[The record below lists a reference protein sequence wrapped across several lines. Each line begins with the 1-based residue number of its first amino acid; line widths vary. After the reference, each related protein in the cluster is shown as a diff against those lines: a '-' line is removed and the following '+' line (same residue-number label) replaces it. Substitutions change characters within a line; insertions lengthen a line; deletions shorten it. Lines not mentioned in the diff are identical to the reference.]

1 MKNKD
6 GSTLMIVMAV
16 FVLFAVLAAA
26 LSVLFFVNL
35 RTRINEIEERALYIE
50 LENDV
55 YGFLYEFNPENEV
68 PGYIVEMVPGYIVEI
83 ENVDGNYQ
91 IIFTNSDNQKIR
103 AEILVSFRNGN
114 YQILS
119 WRKG

>member
-68 PGYIVEMVPGYIVEI
+68 PGYIVEI
-83 ENVDGNYQ
+83 ENVDNKYQ

-103 AEILVSFRNGN
+103 AEILVSFPNGN

>member
-55 YGFLYEFNPENEV
+55 YGFLNEFDPEKE
-68 PGYIVEMVPGYIVEI
+68 VPGYIVEI
-83 ENVDGNYQ
+83 ENVDDNYQ

-103 AEILVSFRNGN
+103 AEILVSFPNEN

>member
-55 YGFLYEFNPENEV
+55 YGFLNEFNNPEKE
-68 PGYIVEMVPGYIVEI
+68 VPGYIVEI
-83 ENVDGNYQ
+83 ENVGDNYQ

-103 AEILVSFRNGN
+103 AEILVSFRNRN

>member
-55 YGFLYEFNPENEV
+55 YGFLNKFNPEKE
-68 PGYIVEMVPGYIVEI
+68 VPGYIVEI
-83 ENVDGNYQ
+83 ENVDDNYQ

-103 AEILVSFRNGN
+103 AEILVSFRNVN

>member
-55 YGFLYEFNPENEV
+55 YGFLNEFDPEKE
-68 PGYIVEMVPGYIVEI
+68 VPGYIVEI
-83 ENVDGNYQ
+83 ENVDGNYNYQ

-103 AEILVSFRNGN
+103 AEILVSFPNEN

>member
-55 YGFLYEFNPENEV
+55 YGFLNEFDPEKE
-68 PGYIVEMVPGYIVEI
+68 VPGYIVEI
-83 ENVDGNYQ
+83 ENVDDHYQ

-103 AEILVSFRNGN
+103 AEILVSFRNEN

>member
-55 YGFLYEFNPENEV
+55 YGFLNEFDPEKE
-68 PGYIVEMVPGYIVEI
+68 VPGYIVEI
-83 ENVDGNYQ
+83 EKNVDGNYQ

-103 AEILVSFRNGN
+103 AEILVSFPNGN

>member
-35 RTRINEIEERALYIE
+35 RTRIKEIEERALYIE

-55 YGFLYEFNPENEV
+55 YGFLNEFDPEKE
-68 PGYIVEMVPGYIVEI
+68 VPGYIVEI

-103 AEILVSFRNGN
+103 AEILVSFRNRN

>member
-55 YGFLYEFNPENEV
+55 YGFLNEFNNPEKE
-68 PGYIVEMVPGYIVEI
+68 VPGYIVEI
-83 ENVDGNYQ
+83 ENVDDNYQ

-103 AEILVSFRNGN
+103 AEILVSFPNEN

>member
-55 YGFLYEFNPENEV
+55 YGFLNEFDPEKE
-68 PGYIVEMVPGYIVEI
+68 VPGYIVEI
-83 ENVDGNYQ
+83 EKVGCKYQ

-103 AEILVSFRNGN
+103 AEILVSFRNRN

>member
-55 YGFLYEFNPENEV
+55 YGFLYEFDPEKE
-68 PGYIVEMVPGYIVEI
+68 VPGYIVEI
-83 ENVDGNYQ
+83 EKVGSNYQ

-103 AEILVSFRNGN
+103 AEILVSFRNEN

>member
-55 YGFLYEFNPENEV
+55 YGFLNEFNNPEKE
-68 PGYIVEMVPGYIVEI
+68 VPGYIVEI
-83 ENVDGNYQ
+83 EKNVDGNYQ

-103 AEILVSFRNGN
+103 AEILVSFRNRN

>member
-1 MKNKD
+1 
-6 GSTLMIVMAV
+6 MIVMAV

-55 YGFLYEFNPENEV
+55 YGFLNEFNPEKE
-68 PGYIVEMVPGYIVEI
+68 VPGYIVEI
-83 ENVDGNYQ
+83 ENVDDNYQ

>member
-55 YGFLYEFNPENEV
+55 YGFLNEFDPEKE
-68 PGYIVEMVPGYIVEI
+68 VPGYIVEI
-83 ENVDGNYQ
+83 ENVDGKYQ

-103 AEILVSFRNGN
+103 AEILVSFPNRN

>member
-55 YGFLYEFNPENEV
+55 YGFLNEFNPEKE
-68 PGYIVEMVPGYIVEI
+68 VPGYIVEI
-83 ENVDGNYQ
+83 ENVDDNYQ

-103 AEILVSFRNGN
+103 AEILVSFPNEN

>member
-55 YGFLYEFNPENEV
+55 YGFLNEFNPEKE
-68 PGYIVEMVPGYIVEI
+68 VPGYIVEI
-83 ENVDGNYQ
+83 EKVDDNYQ

>member
-55 YGFLYEFNPENEV
+55 YGFLNEFNPEKE
-68 PGYIVEMVPGYIVEI
+68 VPGYIVEI

>member
-55 YGFLYEFNPENEV
+55 YGFLNEFNPEK
-68 PGYIVEMVPGYIVEI
+68 EMPGYIVEI
-83 ENVDGNYQ
+83 ENVDDNYQ

>member
-1 MKNKD
+1 MKNKK

-55 YGFLYEFNPENEV
+55 YGFLNEFDPEKE
-68 PGYIVEMVPGYIVEI
+68 VPGYIVEI

-103 AEILVSFRNGN
+103 AEILVSFRNEN

>member
-55 YGFLYEFNPENEV
+55 YGFLNEFNPEKE
-68 PGYIVEMVPGYIVEI
+68 VPGYIVEI
-83 ENVDGNYQ
+83 ENVDNNYQ

-103 AEILVSFRNGN
+103 AEILVSFPNEN

>member
-55 YGFLYEFNPENEV
+55 YGFLNEFDPEKE
-68 PGYIVEMVPGYIVEI
+68 VPGYIVEI

-103 AEILVSFRNGN
+103 AEILVSFPNEN

>member
-55 YGFLYEFNPENEV
+55 YGFLNEFNPEKE
-68 PGYIVEMVPGYIVEI
+68 VPGYIVEI
-83 ENVDGNYQ
+83 ENVDDNYQ

-103 AEILVSFRNGN
+103 AEILVSFPNGN

>member
-55 YGFLYEFNPENEV
+55 YGFLNEFDPEKE
-68 PGYIVEMVPGYIVEI
+68 VPGYIVEI
-83 ENVDGNYQ
+83 ENVDGYYQ

-103 AEILVSFRNGN
+103 AEILVSFRNEN

>member
-55 YGFLYEFNPENEV
+55 YGFLNEFNNPEKE
-68 PGYIVEMVPGYIVEI
+68 
-83 ENVDGNYQ
+83 
-91 IIFTNSDNQKIR
+91 
-103 AEILVSFRNGN
+103 
-114 YQILS
+114 
-119 WRKG
+119 

>member
-55 YGFLYEFNPENEV
+55 YGFLNEFDPEKE
-68 PGYIVEMVPGYIVEI
+68 VPGYIVEI
-83 ENVDGNYQ
+83 ENVDDNYQ

>member
-55 YGFLYEFNPENEV
+55 YGFLNEFDPEKE
-68 PGYIVEMVPGYIVEI
+68 VPGYIVEI
-83 ENVDGNYQ
+83 EKNVDGNYQ

-103 AEILVSFRNGN
+103 AEILVSFPNEN

>member
-16 FVLFAVLAAA
+16 FVLFAALAAA

-55 YGFLYEFNPENEV
+55 YGFLNEFDPEKE
-68 PGYIVEMVPGYIVEI
+68 VPGYIVEI
-83 ENVDGNYQ
+83 EKNVDGNYQ

-103 AEILVSFRNGN
+103 AEILVSFPNEN

>member
-55 YGFLYEFNPENEV
+55 YGFLNEFNPEKE
-68 PGYIVEMVPGYIVEI
+68 VPGYIVEI
-83 ENVDGNYQ
+83 ENVDDNYQ

>member
-6 GSTLMIVMAV
+6 GSTLIIVMAV
-16 FVLFAVLAAA
+16 FVLFAILAAA

-68 PGYIVEMVPGYIVEI
+68 PGYTVEI

>member
-68 PGYIVEMVPGYIVEI
+68 PGYEVPGYIVEI

-103 AEILVSFRNGN
+103 AEILVSFRNRN

>member
-1 MKNKD
+1 
-6 GSTLMIVMAV
+6 MIVMAV

-55 YGFLYEFNPENEV
+55 YGFLNEFDPEKE
-68 PGYIVEMVPGYIVEI
+68 VPGYIVEI
-83 ENVDGNYQ
+83 ENVDYNYQ

-103 AEILVSFRNGN
+103 AEILVSFPNGN

>member
-55 YGFLYEFNPENEV
+55 YGFLNEFNPENEV
-68 PGYIVEMVPGYIVEI
+68 PGYIVEI
-83 ENVDGNYQ
+83 ENVDDNYQ

-103 AEILVSFRNGN
+103 AEILVSFPNGN

>member
-55 YGFLYEFNPENEV
+55 YGFLNEFDPEKE
-68 PGYIVEMVPGYIVEI
+68 VPGYIVEI

-103 AEILVSFRNGN
+103 AEILVSFRNRN

>member
-55 YGFLYEFNPENEV
+55 YGFLNEFDPEKE
-68 PGYIVEMVPGYIVEI
+68 VPGYIVEI
-83 ENVDGNYQ
+83 ENVDDNYQIIYQ

-103 AEILVSFRNGN
+103 AEILVSFPNGN